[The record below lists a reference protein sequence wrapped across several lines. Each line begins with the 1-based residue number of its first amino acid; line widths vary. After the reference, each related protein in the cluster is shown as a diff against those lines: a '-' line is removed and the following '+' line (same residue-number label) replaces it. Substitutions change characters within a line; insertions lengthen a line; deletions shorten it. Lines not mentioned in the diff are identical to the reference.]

1 MTKKLNL
8 LVFFLFLGYGLIF
21 SQIKVTGIVIDE
33 SDEPIIGATIQVKGE
48 KSKEVLLTL
57 TGNSIFLQCH
67 RAHCW

>member
-48 KSKEVLLTL
+48 KSK
-57 TGNSIFLQCH
+57 
-67 RAHCW
+67 